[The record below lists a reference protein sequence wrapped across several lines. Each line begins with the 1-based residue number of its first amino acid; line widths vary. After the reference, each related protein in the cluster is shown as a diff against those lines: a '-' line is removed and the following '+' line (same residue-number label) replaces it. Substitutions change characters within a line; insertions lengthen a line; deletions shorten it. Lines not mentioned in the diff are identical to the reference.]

1 MTKPDKF
8 HPSRAPLQSKK
19 AFDPLAI
26 GMRTGMLFA
35 AFMLFFAL
43 KDGFRAHPGTGY
55 DWMIGVVV
63 IGIAMVAGGRWL
75 AAANSRGWTRLLA
88 TACLQGL
95 LLTIVLIGLVF
106 AVGEFEG
113 KVASPSKA
121 VAAASTTL
129 VSFVVMFLVLAVT
142 IRFRI
147 TARVGNAA
155 SGRDGRNRKPVDA
168 GFDGWVTLDK
178 SKFATYLGSSPPR
191 TIPAGNFVMDE
202 IRTDFGSF
210 TGAFVPIVGLCALG
224 LGIYEGD
231 ILGDAFGVVI
241 LGFYVRKMLAL
252 FGAARIAQLR
262 VGVVKELNE
271 RHPKLNTL
279 FVTTAHFEDGG
290 SSQVIVDEC
299 LVRALPLANGEI
311 EVAAVC
317 VPKAAR
323 AWVISARVPKGSA
336 QRAAGGS

>member
-1 MTKPDKF
+1 MTEPDDH
-8 HPSRAPLQSKK
+8 HPPQAPLQSKK

-43 KDGFRAHPGTGY
+43 KDGIHAHPGTGY

-63 IGIAMVAGGRWL
+63 IGMAMVAGGRWL
-75 AAANSRGWTRLLA
+75 AAANSGGWTRLLA

-113 KVASPSKA
+113 KIASPIKA
-121 VAAASTTL
+121 VAAGSTAFAT
-129 VSFVVMFLVLAVT
+129 FVMMFLVMAVT

-147 TARVGNAA
+147 NARVGNAA

-168 GFDGWVTLDK
+168 GFDGWITLDK
-178 SKFATYLGSSPPR
+178 SKFATYMGSSPPR
-191 TIPAGNFVMDE
+191 TMRISGFVMDE

-210 TGAFVPIVGLCALG
+210 TGAFVPVVGLCALA
-224 LGIYEGD
+224 LGIFQRDVIGD
-231 ILGDAFGVVI
+231 VFGVVI
-241 LGFYVRKMLAL
+241 LGFYVKKMRAVVR
-252 FGAARIAQLR
+252 AARMAQLR
-262 VGVVKELNE
+262 VGIVEEWKE
-271 RHPKLNTL
+271 RHPRLSTL
-279 FVTTAHFEDGG
+279 FVTTAHFEDG
-290 SSQVIVDEC
+290 SSIKVFIDEC

-311 EVAAVC
+311 EVAAAC
-317 VPKAAR
+317 VPKATC
-323 AWVISARVPKGSA
+323 AWVISARVPKSSA
-336 QRAAGGS
+336 QRLAGGS